1 MLLFLKYIDNQTGSG
16 SAYIHVESEKKKFYK
31 RFQTEG
37 VEYALKIKDLPSNE
51 NVNDWLQGAVSDI
64 CRLLVED
71 RDPNDFIGLSMS
83 SQHFKKPIW
92 MSFRPISQFDKEEMW
107 ELLDRVIQSNESF
120 QIDDT
125 LKLSVAFIQIP
136 RGSGRVMLTHE
147 DVNKKSILRIS
158 NRDNLCF
165 PRSVVTGLAYAA
177 RGQARLGELHDYW
190 EKIRKPA
197 SSLQTSQAR
206 ILISE
211 ANVVI
216 PESGCGIVE
225 IQIIQ
230 KHLARF
236 GVALIVYLFS
246 TFGRSGDP
254 YFDGSVEIANLGLS
268 ISYTVHIMYFEE
280 SRHYRPILNL
290 TGASGTPRYC
300 ELCNKGYSARHK
312 CVKKCSKCLYSPP
325 C

>member
-1 MLLFLKYIDNQTGSG
+1 M
-16 SAYIHVESEKKKFYK
+16 
-31 RFQTEG
+31 
-37 VEYALKIKDLPSNE
+37 
-51 NVNDWLQGAVSDI
+51 NDWLQGAVSDI
-64 CRLLVED
+64 CRLLVEN

-92 MSFRPISQFDKEEMW
+92 MSFRPIGQFDKEEMW

-177 RGQARLGELHDYW
+177 RGQTRSGELHDYW

-197 SSLQTSQAR
+197 SSQQTSQSE
-206 ILISE
+206 IFISK
-211 ANVVI
+211 AKVVI

-230 KHLARF
+230 KRLARF

-246 TFGRSGDP
+246 TFGVEKWRPLLRRVCRNSESRSEH
-254 YFDGSVEIANLGLS
+254 F
-268 ISYTVHIMYFEE
+268 VHGAHNVFRRKSTLQAYFEFDQRE
-280 SRHYRPILNL
+280 
-290 TGASGTPRYC
+290 RYSS
-300 ELCNKGYSARHK
+300 LLRTM
-312 CVKKCSKCLYSPP
+312 
-325 C
+325 